1 MIGRYDARPHD
12 PAVAPAAGGSGDR
25 VVNRRVFI
33 GTLTG
38 GLVAVPL
45 AAEAPK
51 GLWQKTELDPCSV
64 AEGLRIVFGK

>member
-1 MIGRYDARPHD
+1 MM
-12 PAVAPAAGGSGDR
+12 DR
-25 VVNRRVFI
+25 RTFV
-33 GTLTG
+33 GTLAG

-64 AEGLRIVFGK
+64 AEGLRIVLGSDKSSEMVERLCR